1 MSDFRTVLIEDARI
15 ADITATEV
23 FGVQSSASQSTYQQ
37 FQAVSTSNSSI
48 VFNVQVPS
56 ENIVIDRH
64 LLLSSKLSFQISAGN
79 VPIGSQVFQYGLT
92 DCLQAFPLNSLFT
105 TTQAT
110 INNVSVS
117 TNLQDVLPMLMRMN
131 DKRMLSRY
139 NSLTPSL
146 PDTSW
151 GEYKDAPGSN
161 SNPLASYNNSSYD
174 EDFEPRGAY
183 SLDFIQIDRY
193 VAGVYTD
200 RSPISTGANNTWIIS
215 ISVTLTE
222 PFLALSPFINTE
234 PDCCAGIVGVNNMSM
249 VLNVDSSC
257 KRLFS
262 TANNVVVGGN
272 SLGGYI
278 SNIQLGFPIAPN
290 ASSSQAVGFQN
301 TRLLF
306 NFLSLQPE
314 QYSKISTK
322 NVVPFMDY
330 PRYLTTFTSGTNI
343 APGATVTLT
352 SQSIQLNQIP
362 DLILITARVPMNS
375 QNWNYS
381 SSFLTINGISVNFN
395 NASGLLA
402 SATQQ
407 DLYNLSFRNGSAQ
420 SFYEFRGFA
429 DVNNNVSGTVARKP
443 TTGSLLALN
452 PVMDFSLPSYLSSS
466 SLGQYQFQ
474 FNLQVSNQYDFTI
487 VQPEICIITV
497 NSGIFATQ
505 QGTSQIFTGI
515 LTKEQVLRTKEQ
527 NPVPHLDSVE
537 YKRMVGGKLQN
548 RGMGNLMKMVKE
560 VPRLAMGLKMP
571 GLGGAMSGGAM
582 SGGAMS
588 GGAISGG
595 KKSSS
600 KLAKHFV

>member
-1 MSDFRTVLIEDARI
+1 MSDFRTVLIEDSRI
-15 ADITATEV
+15 ADITSTEV

-64 LLLSSKLSFQISAGN
+64 LLLASQLAFQITATG
-79 VPIGSQVFQYGLT
+79 VPIGDQVFQYGLT
-92 DCLQAFPLNSLFT
+92 ESLQAFPLNSLFT
-105 TTQAT
+105 TIQST

-131 DKRMLSRY
+131 DKRMLSRF

-146 PDTSW
+146 PDSAW
-151 GEYKDAPGSN
+151 GKYSDAPGSN
-161 SNPLASYNNSSYD
+161 SNPLAGYANASYD
-174 EDFEPRGAY
+174 EDFEPRGAFH
-183 SLDFIQIDRY
+183 LDELQIDRY
-193 VAGVYTD
+193 VGGVFVD
-200 RSPISTGANNTWIIS
+200 NSPISGATTDIWKIS
-215 ISVTLTE
+215 IRVSLTE
-222 PFLALSPFINTE
+222 PFLALSPFINCE
-234 PDCCAGIVGVNNMSM
+234 PDSSAGLVGVNNMSM

-257 KRLFS
+257 RRLFS
-262 TANNVVVGGN
+262 TANNSVVGGN
-272 SLGGYI
+272 SLVGYI
-278 SNIQLGFPIAPN
+278 TNIELGFPVAPQGG
-290 ASSSQAVGFQN
+290 SSQAVGFQN

-314 QYSKISTK
+314 QYAKISTK
-322 NVVPFMDY
+322 NVVPYLDY

-343 APGATVTLT
+343 APQASVTLT

-362 DLILITARVPMNS
+362 DLILITARIPMSS

-381 SSFLTINGISVNFN
+381 SSFLTVEGISVNFN

-407 DLYNLSFRNGSAQ
+407 DLYNISYRNGSSQ
-420 SFYEFRGFA
+420 SYYEFRGSA
-429 DVNNNVSGTVARKP
+429 DINDNATGGVEAKATI
-443 TTGSLLALN
+443 GSLLVLN
-452 PVMDFSLPSYLSSS
+452 PVFDFSLPSYLSAS

-474 FNLQVSNQYDFTI
+474 FNLRVKNQFDFTI
-487 VQPEICIITV
+487 VQPEICIITM

-527 NPVPHLDSVE
+527 NPVPQLDSVE
-537 YKRMVGGKLQN
+537 YKRLVGGKLQN
-548 RGMGNLMKMVKE
+548 RGMGNVMKMVKE
-560 VPRLAMGLKMP
+560 YGMKMP
-571 GLGGAMSGGAM
+571 SGGAM
-582 SGGAMS
+582 SAGAMS
-588 GGAISGG
+588 GAGMCGGAISGG
-595 KKSSS
+595 KKSAS
-600 KLAKHFV
+600 KLAKHLA